1 MQCFLGEL
9 TLFDSLLLT
18 SFKVGILQIEGLLE
32 SFKKSTH
39 MIYGGGIGLACALLE
54 GGSAKCV
61 QKRAEGGGGQKRPK
75 NCVRTIWTA
84 PKAIL

>member
-1 MQCFLGEL
+1 M
-9 TLFDSLLLT
+9 
-18 SFKVGILQIEGLLE
+18 KLLE

-61 QKRAEGGGGQKRPK
+61 HMRAEGGGGQKRPK

-84 PKAIL
+84 PYLLHYLVFSNQNQKSRLTRRDLRTVQ